1 MSFINDWA
9 NGECNKGKHALTEGK
24 IAERAVADHFKQLGH
39 RVVHVS
45 ENEEQYNC
53 GYDMTINGNKT
64 EIKSNDYID
73 DNGHM
78 VVEVT
83 DKTSNE
89 RPAKWKAAA
98 DRYIFVERQS
108 GEAHVYDAKI
118 LAKIL
123 DDNEKIP
130 KWNRYERL
138 KEGYYSGARCVHLP
152 VNNKAKITE
161 TKL

>member
-1 MSFINDWA
+1 MSDWIDGKC
-9 NGECNKGKHALTEGK
+9 NGDKHALTEGK
-24 IAERAVADHFKQLGH
+24 MAERAVADHFRKRGKT
-39 RVVHVS
+39 VEHVS

-53 GYDMTINGNKT
+53 GYDMTINGKKT

-73 DNGHM
+73 RQGHM

-89 RPAKWKAAA
+89 CPAKWKAAA
-98 DRYIFVERQS
+98 ERYIFVERQT
-108 GEAHVYDAKI
+108 GKAYVYDAKK

-130 KWNRYERL
+130 KWNRHERL
-138 KEGYYSGARCVHLP
+138 KEGYYSGARCVHLA
-152 VNNKAKITE
+152 VDNKAKIAE